1 MINKM
6 KTQMLPKEFIKM
18 QKVAGLITES
28 QLEEA
33 FDFFKK
39 KKSEPH
45 TITLPKWQGKN
56 NVTFTN
62 SGEPYVSSDYVEFG
76 RVGNGIDKIIFYY
89 KTIGDKQNAAV
100 YTGSNKQIYQLDP
113 AESRRLISRYFSSNK
128 NESQLEEVQSEYY
141 QELVNNW
148 KEQGLD
154 YDAVVVELERMGFDE
169 GTAQSLANKSYGEH
183 EPEELSEVKQLIKK
197 TLTELKDTDA
207 KKVLTKTSKLDLFK
221 VLKNKKVKSTLDD
234 NDLKRLKEYL
244 PKEEQDVI
252 ANMIM
257 RTDDKVVNVS
267 MPSSWQR
274 GELSVDFLTISS
286 EGEDNM
292 SYQTEGIP
300 RTLGKVFDYNNQ
312 KFRSF

>member
-1 MINKM
+1 MVRI
-6 KTQMLPKEFIKM
+6 
-18 QKVAGLITES
+18 QKYEGF
-28 QLEEA
+28 

-45 TITLPKWQGKN
+45 TITLPKWQGKD

-183 EPEELSEVKQLIKK
+183 EPEELSEEK
-197 TLTELKDTDA
+197 TPQAYYILSGESKIDTKNPTSNELVDGWNKSGDNSTYLLLDIQGRKFIVVGGGKGYGDVGEVVYLFDDGNQTTKFPSSYEMRQKRYKSYVYGVPA
-207 KKVLTKTSKLDLFK
+207 K
-221 VLKNKKVKSTLDD
+221 
-234 NDLKRLKEYL
+234 
-244 PKEEQDVI
+244 VI
-252 ANMIM
+252 A
-257 RTDDKVVNVS
+257 KAY
-267 MPSSWQR
+267 
-274 GELSVDFLTISS
+274 GS
-286 EGEDNM
+286 EEIKNFPQGK
-292 SYQTEGIP
+292 YQ
-300 RTLGKVFDYNNQ
+300 LYVMK
-312 KFRSF
+312 

>member
-1 MINKM
+1 M

-45 TITLPKWQGKN
+45 TITLPKWQGKD

-76 RVGNGIDKIIFYY
+76 RVGNGIDTIIFYY

-148 KEQGLD
+148 KSDGVD
-154 YDAVVVELERMGFDE
+154 YEAAVVELERMGLDT
-169 GTAQSLANKSYGEH
+169 GTAENIVTQIYGE
-183 EPEELSEVKQLIKK
+183 EPEELSEEK
-197 TLTELKDTDA
+197 TPQAYYILNGDSKIDTKNPTSNELVDGWNKSGDNSTY
-207 KKVLTKTSKLDLFK
+207 LLLDLQGRKFIVVGGGK
-221 VLKNKKVKSTLDD
+221 GYGDVGEVVYLFDD
-234 NDLKRLKEYL
+234 GNQTTKFPSSYDLVRRKQKLFFQGVPAK
-244 PKEEQDVI
+244 VI
-252 ANMIM
+252 A
-257 RTDDKVVNVS
+257 KAY
-267 MPSSWQR
+267 
-274 GELSVDFLTISS
+274 GS
-286 EGEDNM
+286 EEIKNFPQGK
-292 SYQTEGIP
+292 YQ
-300 RTLGKVFDYNNQ
+300 LYVMK
-312 KFRSF
+312 